1 MLWQLAYTEFVF
13 LPINWPDFDKSHLE
27 VALAEFQRRD
37 RRYGASSG

>member
-13 LPINWPDFDKSHLE
+13 LPVNWPDFDKGAWKA
-27 VALAEFQRRD
+27 VAEFQRRD